1 MDGICVL
8 VRQWRGIGRVAKVE
22 TKILRSGGAT
32 WLRSTGRTNWSIRL
46 AGFSLIDQNGLRW
59 GSGRAA
65 SSVDAVDGSWNKI
78 E

>member
-1 MDGICVL
+1 MVSACWCGSGAGL
-8 VRQWRGIGRVAKVE
+8 VASQKVE

-32 WLRSTGRTNWSIRL
+32 WLRSTGRTNWPIRL
-46 AGFSLIDQNGLRW
+46 VGSSLIDQNGLRW

-65 SSVDAVDGSWNKI
+65 SSVGAVDGSWDEI